1 MAEAITRWLS
11 DMTNSELSALEART
25 IAIPAILA
33 LEASAGADNAEG
45 EQSDNAD
52 DEAETVLRR

>member
-1 MAEAITRWLS
+1 MTDAELA
-11 DMTNSELSALEART
+11 ALEART

-33 LEASAGADNAEG
+33 LEPSAGADNADG
-45 EQSDNAD
+45 EESDNAD